1 MREDQGDREAR
12 YLMSE
17 NNVLT
22 ITASDPAVAV
32 QALDAL
38 ARLDADGQVT
48 VHAAAVVRRGDE
60 GEVSIEHKIGDEATP
75 SPPERGRF
83 AEAFQILVGTVDMLM
98 LGNTLV
104 AAAGA
109 NPPTDADLVVG
120 HLAATVP
127 TGESAVV
134 ADLTETDPAVVNA
147 AVAELGAAVTR
158 RPIAE
163 FEAEQPT

>member
-1 MREDQGDREAR
+1 
-12 YLMSE
+12 MSE

-22 ITASDPAVAV
+22 ITASDPAVAT

-48 VHAAAVVRRGDE
+48 VHAAAVVKRGDE
-60 GEVSIEHKIGDEATP
+60 GEVSIDRKIGDDATP
-75 SPPERGRF
+75 SPPQRGRF

-98 LGNTLV
+98 LGNTMV

-109 NPPTDADLVVG
+109 NPPTDADLVVD
-120 HLAATVP
+120 HLATTVP
-127 TGESAVV
+127 AGQSAVV
-134 ADLTETDPAVVNA
+134 ADLTETDPAIVDA
-147 AVAELGAAVTR
+147 AIAALGAAVAR

-163 FEAEQPT
+163 FDAARPDDGPA

>member
-1 MREDQGDREAR
+1 
-12 YLMSE
+12 MSE

-22 ITASDPAVAV
+22 ITASDPAVAT

-48 VHAAAVVRRGDE
+48 VHAAAVVKRGDE
-60 GEVSIEHKIGDEATP
+60 GEVSIDRKIGDDATP
-75 SPPERGRF
+75 SPPQRGRF

-98 LGNTLV
+98 LGNTMV

-109 NPPTDADLVVG
+109 NPPTDADLVVD
-120 HLAATVP
+120 HLAMTVP
-127 TGESAVV
+127 AGQSAVV
-134 ADLTETDPAVVNA
+134 ADLTETDPAIVDA
-147 AVAELGAAVTR
+147 AVAALGAAVAR

-163 FEAEQPT
+163 FDAARPDDGPA